1 MVLPLGRAH
10 DKPKRKMNTKIKNYL
25 QVTLYGLAALGLLD
39 MMGQAV
45 TRGELRIIRSILTFL
60 F

>member
-1 MVLPLGRAH
+1 
-10 DKPKRKMNTKIKNYL
+10 MNEYKNYL

-39 MMGQAV
+39 MAGQAI
-45 TRGELRIIRSILTFL
+45 TQGELRIIRSILTFL